1 MCSIT
6 PPHDGPATA
15 AALGAAIAHL
25 DQLAR
30 AVATVLG
37 DAHRFDLGALPP
49 DVAAATTTTFLRIA
63 DRVNASASV
72 TAGHVT
78 ATTGPATGT
87 LIAGKYASPR
97 RWLEVDA
104 GLAPLSAKAVLARAR
119 DLREHSEPVLQA
131 WLAGEVSGD
140 AVRAL
145 TSGVSGVLAG
155 LTTTREEKAR
165 LRGEALDILMPLAKV
180 GTVAD
185 VKKAVHRLRLLADSA
200 YDDPERAAARTQ
212 SAVESY
218 DDQRL
223 TCHQVGDHSILAAVL
238 THESA
243 AAAMTVIDQYASR
256 IADGDP
262 DVTHDPT
269 CPLATV
275 GATATS
281 TSASVLPPPST
292 SVAPVTSTAMSA
304 ADGPAA
310 WCTCGAS
317 AAAGVVSKGN
327 YPHLRA
333 VAFGE
338 LMTGM
343 LDDAR
348 VGSHH
353 GIAPHVTLTV
363 DLDRLLAGLGGDLTM
378 PGSDDSIVIGSR
390 TVHRILCDASI
401 TPVIVRRPASPPFC
415 GGEPR
420 SPGDELADLL
430 LSESVEVLYVGR
442 AERTV
447 PPRLR
452 RALEARDQ
460 HCVFPGCRAH
470 PRRCH
475 AHHIREWE
483 HGGTTDLDNC
493 ALLCVRH
500 HHAVHEG
507 GWTITRTPSTT
518 AHQSGCWTFTPPRPQ
533 P

>member
-6 PPHDGPATA
+6 PPAHGPVTA
-15 AALGAAIAHL
+15 AALGAAIAHIDEL
-25 DQLAR
+25 VQ
-30 AVATVLG
+30 AVAAALS
-37 DAHRFDLGALPP
+37 DPERFDLGGVPA
-49 DVAAATTTTFLRIA
+49 DVAAASATNLLRVA
-63 DRVNASASV
+63 DRVAANASV
-72 TAGHVT
+72 VVGQVT
-78 ATTGPATGT
+78 ATHGPTTGT
-87 LIAGKYASPR
+87 LIAGRYASPR

-104 GLAPLSAKAVLARAR
+104 GLAPASAKAVLARAR
-119 DLREHSEPVLQA
+119 DLREHSEPVRAA
-131 WLAGEVSGD
+131 WLAGDVSGD
-140 AVRAL
+140 AVREL

-165 LRGEALDILMPLAKV
+165 LRGEALDVLMPLARV

-185 VKKAVHRLRLLADSA
+185 VKKAVHRLRLLADSR
-200 YDDPERAAARTQ
+200 YDDPERAAARAQ

-223 TCHQVGDHSILAAVL
+223 TCQQVGDHSILTAVL
-238 THESA
+238 THENA

-256 IADGDP
+256 IADRDP
-262 DVTHDPT
+262 DVTHDPN
-269 CPLATV
+269 CPLATPDP
-275 GATATS
+275 T
-281 TSASVLPPPST
+281 TSASTAASPLPS
-292 SVAPVTSTAMSA
+292 APVSSSTTALV
-304 ADGPAA
+304 ADSSR

-327 YPHLRA
+327 HPHLRA
-333 VAFGE
+333 VAFAE
-338 LMTGM
+338 LMTGL

-363 DLDRLLAGLGGDLTM
+363 DLDRFMAGLGGDLTM
-378 PGSDDSIVIGSR
+378 PGSDESVAIGSR

-401 TPVIVRRPASPPFC
+401 TPVVVRRLTSPAHC
-415 GGEPR
+415 GSEPR
-420 SPGDELADLL
+420 SAGDQLADLL
-430 LSESVEVLYVGR
+430 LSDSVEVLYVGR

-475 AHHIREWE
+475 AHHVREWE
-483 HGGTTDLDNC
+483 NGGTTDLDNC
-493 ALLCVRH
+493 ALLCVHH

-507 GWTITRTPSTT
+507 GWTITRTPGTT
-518 AHQSGCWTFTPPRPQ
+518 AHQSGCWTFTPPRRQ